1 MLEADVAK
9 PTYDVVVAGS
19 YFCDMVYTG
28 LPDMPRLGAD
38 VYSKTFDMVPGG
50 TYYIVRIL
58 HRLGLKTGW
67 ICDFGNDFFSRFM
80 LDQIRGDG
88 IDISLSRMYDRP
100 KRVVASS
107 FSFKQDRGFVSYE
120 DEPFVPP
127 TFEELEGLNFRSI
140 LFPGI
145 SDWKMTDVV
154 ERLSNRRNMVVYMDC
169 QCAPQTIHTP
179 GMREALGKLDI
190 FAPNES
196 EALHFTG
203 ESDID
208 KALDVLADLVPLV
221 LLKRGGKGSLARRGN
236 QVWEVPGIQVEV
248 VDTTGAGD
256 SYNAG
261 FLYAYLQGHP
271 MESCLKYGNVTG
283 GLSVTAAGPLQC
295 PDMNLIHEM
304 VEHYDRYQSR

>member
-1 MLEADVAK
+1 MPEADVAK

-38 VYSKTFDMVPGG
+38 VYSKRFDMVPGG

-145 SDWKMTDVV
+145 GDWKMTDVV

-208 KALDVLADLVPLV
+208 RALDVLADLVPLV
-221 LLKRGGKGSLARRGN
+221 VLKRGGKGSLARRGN

-261 FLYAYLQGHP
+261 FLYAYLRGHP
-271 MESCLKYGNVTG
+271 METCLKYGNVTG
-283 GLSVTAAGPLQC
+283 GLSVTAPGPLQC